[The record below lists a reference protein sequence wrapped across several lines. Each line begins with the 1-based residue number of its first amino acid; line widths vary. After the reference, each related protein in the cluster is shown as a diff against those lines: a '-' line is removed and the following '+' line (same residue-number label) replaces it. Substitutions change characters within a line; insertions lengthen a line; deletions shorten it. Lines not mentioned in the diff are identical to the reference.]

1 MKIFASLLA
10 ISFLPG
16 SAPAETK
23 LKRVDAPARG
33 GDQRYLA
40 HVSTDKPIYR
50 EGEKVYLRSVLLH
63 VADRTPYSDAA
74 SAFVTI
80 KGPKGDQAFQT
91 RSTLE
96 DAVTGL
102 AWEVPM
108 GQAGGEYTVSVVYP
122 QVGAPPAE
130 RKFAVRA
137 YRAPR
142 LKTQI
147 KFLRDGY
154 GPGDEAVATLSAN
167 RAEYTPGPPPSAST
181 SRQESSAIVQL
192 LVILAAA

>member
-23 LKRVDAPARG
+23 LKRVDSPALG
-33 GDQRYLA
+33 GDQCYLA

-80 KGPKGDQAFQT
+80 
-91 RSTLE
+91 
-96 DAVTGL
+96 
-102 AWEVPM
+102 
-108 GQAGGEYTVSVVYP
+108 
-122 QVGAPPAE
+122 
-130 RKFAVRA
+130 
-137 YRAPR
+137 
-142 LKTQI
+142 
-147 KFLRDGY
+147 
-154 GPGDEAVATLSAN
+154 
-167 RAEYTPGPPPSAST
+167 
-181 SRQESSAIVQL
+181 
-192 LVILAAA
+192 